1 MSILGSTMKAAPT
14 MSAQCDPRRSRSLL
28 AGVAGVILGRF
39 IALFKSLLFSESG
52 TLLTT
57 EVIPK
62 GPKSA
67 FPTVLGVH
75 YRQRSLEGGHI
86 KIACYPINW
95 AMAELLNTVV
105 GFLAALVV
113 STLVIYLV
121 TKMTGEK
128 EGLMTALI
136 AAIVG
141 TVIYTVIY
149 FILGDGLLAA
159 ALGGVVWLLALKS
172 LYRIGWLKALLIAV
186 LVWILTSI
194 IGWILPSLALTGPL

>member
-1 MSILGSTMKAAPT
+1 
-14 MSAQCDPRRSRSLL
+14 
-28 AGVAGVILGRF
+28 
-39 IALFKSLLFSESG
+39 
-52 TLLTT
+52 
-57 EVIPK
+57 
-62 GPKSA
+62 
-67 FPTVLGVH
+67 
-75 YRQRSLEGGHI
+75 
-86 KIACYPINW
+86 
-95 AMAELLNTVV
+95 MAELLNTVV